1 MLWLRRDSCCRN
13 RTAHPSARV
22 ARYLHRGS
30 HAEMSDDK
38 DHRRIIDRANRMLK
52 QSRTLRRVADELLGE
67 SRDLRV
73 SARRI
78 RSQQTVDKPRRKK
91 ASRSET

>member
-1 MLWLRRDSCCRN
+1 
-13 RTAHPSARV
+13 
-22 ARYLHRGS
+22 
-30 HAEMSDDK
+30 MSDDK

-52 QSRTLRRVADELLGE
+52 QSRTLRQVADELLDE

-78 RSQQTVDKPRRKK
+78 RSKQTVDKPPRKK
-91 ASRSET
+91 SPPSET